1 VTKYVASLFAALAV
15 AVTAY
20 AATAPAGPIT
30 LPAKN
35 GNVTFNHET
44 HVKAGVDCAKC
55 HATAEGGKIEG
66 FGKEKAHGTCVECH
80 KTNAKGPTKCAECHK
95 KA

>member
-1 VTKYVASLFAALAV
+1 VTKYLATLFAALAI
-15 AVTAY
+15 AVTAS
-20 AATAPAGPIT
+20 AADAPKGPIT

-44 HVKAGVDCAKC
+44 HIKNNVSCDKC
-55 HATAEGGKIEG
+55 HATAAGGKIEG

-80 KTNAKGPTKCAECHK
+80 KTQAKGPTKCAECHK

>member
-20 AATAPAGPIT
+20 AATAPAGPIS

-35 GNVTFNHET
+35 GNVTFEHSKHAN
-44 HVKAGVDCAKC
+44 VSCDKC

-66 FGKEKAHGTCVECH
+66 FGKEKAHGTCIECH

>member
-1 VTKYVASLFAALAV
+1 MTKYVATLFAALAI
-15 AVTAY
+15 AVTAV

-35 GNVTFNHET
+35 GNVTFNHKT
-44 HVKAGVDCAKC
+44 HATVSCDKC
-55 HATAEGGKIEG
+55 HATAAGGGKIEG
-66 FGKEKAHGTCVECH
+66 FHAKEKAHATCLDCH
-80 KTNAKGPTKCAECHK
+80 KAEAKGPTKCAECHK